1 MPQRLQLCR
10 EEDNTWEPKKNLGRD
25 SWKVDDWEKNRKAK
39 LAGDVP
45 APKPPSKNPVDPPLD
60 AGTYQEYTCSQE
72 HVHDKHV
79 FT

>member
-25 SWKVDDWEKNRKAK
+25 SWKVDDWEKDKKVK
-39 LAGDVP
+39 LAGNVQ
-45 APKPPSKNPVDPPLD
+45 APEPPSTQPADPPQD
-60 AGTYQEYTCSQE
+60 AGRYQEHTYSHE
-72 HVHDKHV
+72 HVCVKHV

>member
-1 MPQRLQLCR
+1 MQLCR
-10 EEDNTWEPKKNLGRD
+10 EADNTWEPKSGLGRD
-25 SWKVDDWEKNRKAK
+25 KGKVDVWEADRKAK
-39 LAGDVP
+39 LARDARP

-72 HVHDKHV
+72 HVPDKHV